1 MTSSL
6 YSKCFERFAPGFP
19 ALFFKCGGGGGVL
32 CNLVSF
38 ASICF
43 HLPCSVW
50 VFLSTFPYL
59 CYRAAWHVLSDAE
72 AFWTG
77 LEPWSRL
84 ISTDFDFVTTRLRVF
99 SPGLV
104 VLFCFGC
111 FGSAVEDGPWKIQS
125 AQSTCYLD
133 LFGEVLMSRS
143 ILGLSWSN
151 FFISFMVWGTSFP
164 WTRIPTIL
172 I

>member
-19 ALFFKCGGGGGVL
+19 ALFFKCGVGGGVL

-99 SPGLV
+99 LPVWLFFSVLGVLGQLLRMDHEKYKAHKARAISIYLVKFSCLVPFWVYPGPISS
-104 VLFCFGC
+104 F
-111 FGSAVEDGPWKIQS
+111 
-125 AQSTCYLD
+125 
-133 LFGEVLMSRS
+133 
-143 ILGLSWSN
+143 LSW
-151 FFISFMVWGTSFP
+151 FEAHPFP
-164 WTRIPTIL
+164 EHEFPRF
-172 I
+172 